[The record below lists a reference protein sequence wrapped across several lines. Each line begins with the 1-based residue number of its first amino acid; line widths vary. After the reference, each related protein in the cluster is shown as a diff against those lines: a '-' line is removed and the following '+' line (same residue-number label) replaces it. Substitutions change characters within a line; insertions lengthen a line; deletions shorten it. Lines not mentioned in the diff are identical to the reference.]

1 MSNIHFIFL
10 GCILLIN
17 CLKEKNRDVTITLRY
32 IHDEY
37 IGKKGTIAI
46 ESASDIS
53 DFDYIDTSKTILFQ
67 SYLVNGINKY
77 KIDCGFFKEEGG
89 KLYTFCNFDEKIP
102 AGNYSLDI
110 SEVTKITYKDYNI
123 ALKQDGTLEFKKYD
137 SDIIDLYSDKQTI
150 TVEEGKDTYDLRF
163 KISTY
168 TKMPILLNLQIAID
182 CSQEKDELVC
192 QITRNQLESILAKE
206 EDQLFM
212 GYINYNYRAKKFPL
226 ISKIVVKYN
235 LQKKDIFVG
244 ITKLIENVAED
255 DTLIAYETNIT
266 DISNVFTSIGVFDL
280 EFSNSNTGTKSCSCS
295 FRKYDENPL
304 LIVCFI
310 NNEGTNWLKEITQE
324 KIFDNLNIKYKFR
337 IQTVNNEEKINC
349 KTRTGMGTFIFY
361 NYPYILDF
369 TKSDSFTVEYG
380 MENPK
385 SLVGLTFNENSKDLS
400 CNTIGR
406 EIKRCTVTKSPFDGK
421 KNGYYFIKHSNHLD
435 GKSTSYEG
443 FPVKV
448 ILDGSGNGS
457 KYNKVSITMVYSLL
471 LVLIMF

>member
-1 MSNIHFIFL
+1 M
-10 GCILLIN
+10 
-17 CLKEKNRDVTITLRY
+17 
-32 IHDEY
+32 
-37 IGKKGTIAI
+37 
-46 ESASDIS
+46 
-53 DFDYIDTSKTILFQ
+53 
-67 SYLVNGINKY
+67 
-77 KIDCGFFKEEGG
+77 
-89 KLYTFCNFDEKIP
+89 
-102 AGNYSLDI
+102 
-110 SEVTKITYKDYNI
+110 
-123 ALKQDGTLEFKKYD
+123 
-137 SDIIDLYSDKQTI
+137 
-150 TVEEGKDTYDLRF
+150 
-163 KISTY
+163 
-168 TKMPILLNLQIAID
+168 LLNIIY
-182 CSQEKDELVC
+182 K
-192 QITRNQLESILAKE
+192 
-206 EDQLFM
+206 
-212 GYINYNYRAKKFPL
+212 
-226 ISKIVVKYN
+226 
-235 LQKKDIFVG
+235 KKDIFVG

-255 DTLIAYETNIT
+255 DTLISYETNIT

-369 TKSDSFTVEYG
+369 TKSDSLTVEYG

-406 EIKRCTVTKSPFDGK
+406 EIKRCTVTKSHFDGK

-448 ILDGSGNGS
+448 ILDDSGNGS
-457 KYNKVSITMVYSLL
+457 KFNKVSLTLVYSLL
-471 LVLIMF
+471 LILIIF